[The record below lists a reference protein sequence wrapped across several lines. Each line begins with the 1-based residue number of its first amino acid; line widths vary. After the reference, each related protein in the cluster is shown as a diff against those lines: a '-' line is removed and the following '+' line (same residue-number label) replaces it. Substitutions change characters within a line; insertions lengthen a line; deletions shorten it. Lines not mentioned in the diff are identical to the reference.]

1 MWLSL
6 TWEGINELE
15 YDVDLGGCL
24 VWNLYVAHVDHMG
37 WSLLARLSSL
47 LHVLP
52 SFFHKFFPVPRA
64 YEKRVSNIVLHM
76 CIFVNHLTYVVY
88 KVDVMCGLCCTYVMC
103 E

>member
-64 YEKRVSNIVLHM
+64 YEKRLFKGMMRDISRMTLLSTGYNKYFL
-76 CIFVNHLTYVVY
+76 
-88 KVDVMCGLCCTYVMC
+88 
-103 E
+103 